1 MEKQMN
7 RKSMQKTGFVVL
19 LIDFMVYLGV
29 AMQNYSSYVLTDIAK
44 ISAGT
49 VGTIMAVGNYACC
62 IVCFFVGMAMTNTHT
77 KMGQYRPWLLW
88 TYIASSVGS
97 LLLIFHTDHKG
108 IGVAIGAVAFFLFM
122 LGLLLQ
128 GTAKF
133 GLYMKLAGDN
143 NEARTLYASRSFSG
157 LYIGV
162 LVSGAAMVPLV
173 GLFGGDNEA
182 VGWWIVQGI
191 FVVITMAGALLLM
204 KITKVADTTIRDSS
218 GGISM
223 WEQVKSL
230 FANRSGITVWLADVF
245 RYMGVFAL
253 QALVVYHFTY
263 VIGSLKLTS
272 VALVVTGISSF
283 IGTIIA
289 PNVTEKVGGRKK
301 MAIIAAIA
309 MVIVLAFMSFSPT
322 SMSTVGFLI
331 PYAIMYFFRGMVEAV
346 VVPLYTDAGE
356 YWIHK
361 TGKDTRPFLVASQ
374 NAGIAFGGG
383 LAGMVVGQVLTAINY
398 TAGESL
404 SAAASSTLCMWTSL
418 VPMIGMI
425 LFVICLLIH
434 NVSDKKVEEYIRE
447 NSKAGY

>member
-62 IVCFFVGMAMTNTHT
+62 IICFFVGMAMTNTHT

-204 KITKVADTTIRDSS
+204 KITKVADRQFWWCQHV
-218 GGISM
+218 G
-223 WEQVKSL
+223 
-230 FANRSGITVWLADVF
+230 
-245 RYMGVFAL
+245 
-253 QALVVYHFTY
+253 
-263 VIGSLKLTS
+263 
-272 VALVVTGISSF
+272 TG
-283 IGTIIA
+283 
-289 PNVTEKVGGRKK
+289 E
-301 MAIIAAIA
+301 
-309 MVIVLAFMSFSPT
+309 
-322 SMSTVGFLI
+322 I
-331 PYAIMYFFRGMVEAV
+331 PV
-346 VVPLYTDAGE
+346 
-356 YWIHK
+356 
-361 TGKDTRPFLVASQ
+361 
-374 NAGIAFGGG
+374 
-383 LAGMVVGQVLTAINY
+383 
-398 TAGESL
+398 
-404 SAAASSTLCMWTSL
+404 C
-418 VPMIGMI
+418 
-425 LFVICLLIH
+425 
-434 NVSDKKVEEYIRE
+434 
-447 NSKAGY
+447 